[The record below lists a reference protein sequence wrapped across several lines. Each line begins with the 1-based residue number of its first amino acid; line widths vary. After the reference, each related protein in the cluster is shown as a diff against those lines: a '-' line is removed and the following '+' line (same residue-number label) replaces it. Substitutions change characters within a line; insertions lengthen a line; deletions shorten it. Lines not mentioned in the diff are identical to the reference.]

1 MADMCSCMIT
11 GRLTADSE
19 LKYTNG
25 STPILKF
32 SVAVGRY
39 EKGQTTTSFFDV
51 TQWGKAAE
59 SLAGKL
65 TKGKQVVVRGEMRQ
79 EFWNAQDGSKRSKW
93 TLVADSFG
101 VQPLSYGDDDSD
113 QKYSGKSGYAK
124 PKGNAGGNANPDGYG
139 DWDDDGEDIPF

>member
-1 MADMCSCMIT
+1 MIT

-19 LKYTNG
+19 LKYTNN
-25 STPILKF
+25 STAILKF

-101 VQPLSYGDDDSD
+101 VQPLSYGDSDSS
-113 QKYSGKSGYAK
+113 YSGKSGNSKSY
-124 PKGNAGGNANPDGYG
+124 GYVNSNANPEGFG
-139 DWDDDGEDIPF
+139 DVDDDDLDSIPF